1 MSAIY
6 YCLHNFHVMRYNCF
20 LQDPSICH
28 RFHSSM
34 QLVIYLLSN
43 GPRVFIFGNE
53 ILRLT
58 LWHFC

>member
-1 MSAIY
+1 
-6 YCLHNFHVMRYNCF
+6 MRYNCF